1 MIHSR
6 KLVALAAGVSAT
18 LFISAAAASNG
29 IQKYEWK
36 KSIPEL
42 YVACLGESVAI
53 DINIIGSYH
62 EFETASGK
70 YHLVDH
76 WRYTWEFRSL
86 LTSERTWFAHG
97 ATPFSQNIG
106 PGETVQFGENFVAR
120 PVTGNG
126 PKFKLHYRFKVTQNA
141 NGELVVLIDDVDLLN
156 GGNHLD
162 FIQCIGKPGS

>member
-18 LFISAAAASNG
+18 LFFSAAAANNG

-42 YVACLGESVAI
+42 YVACLNDIVAI
-53 DINIIGSYH
+53 DINIVGSYH
-62 EFETASGK
+62 EFDTASGK
-70 YHLVDH
+70 HHLVDQ
-76 WRYTWEFRSL
+76 WQYTWEFRSL
-86 LTSERTWFAHG
+86 SSDRTWFAHG

-106 PGETVQFGENFVAR
+106 PGQTLQFGENFVAR
-120 PVTGNG
+120 PITGDG
-126 PKFKLHYRFKVTQNA
+126 PKFKLHYRVKVTQNA
-141 NGELVVLIDDVDLLN
+141 NGELVVLMDDVDFLN

-162 FIQCIGKPGS
+162 FIQCIGKR